1 MTALLAL
8 WLVLAAPTGRVT
20 LGVYESWA
28 AFRDQA
34 PARCF
39 AIAAPIR
46 AGAATRLRPFA
57 SIASHFGRSNRSALF
72 VRLSTARSLAVPI
85 TLSIDDRRFTLAG
98 GDAAAWAPDAATD
111 RAIVAA
117 MRGARSM
124 SVAAVS
130 ARGQPF
136 ADTYALAGAAT
147 AIDAAALGCAR
158 G

>member
-1 MTALLAL
+1 VTALLAL
-8 WLVLAAPTGRVT
+8 WLALAAPTGRLT

-28 AFRDQA
+28 AFRDTA

-39 AIAAPIR
+39 AMAAPIR
-46 AGAATRLRPFA
+46 AGAATRVRPFA
-57 SIASHFGRSNRSALF
+57 SVASHFGRSDRSALF
-72 VRLSTARSLAVPI
+72 VRLSTTRNLAVPI
-85 TLSIDDRRFTLAG
+85 ILSIDDRRFTLSG
-98 GDAAAWAPDAATD
+98 SDTAAWAPDVATD

-130 ARGQPF
+130 AGGQPF
-136 ADTYALAGAAT
+136 ADTYALPGAAT